1 MENTRFLEVLNRI
14 RSCLLNNDKYV
25 AKEYIGLEIN
35 NLKGQTEKRCMNKKR
50 FGKSYCKYCLNKNC
64 NENKKEVYIS
74 ERIF

>member
-14 RSCLLNNDKYV
+14 RSCLLNYDRYI

-35 NLKGQTEKRCMNKKR
+35 NLKGQTEKMCENKQY
-50 FGKSYCKYCLNKNC
+50 FGANYCNYCLNVNC
-64 NENKKEVYIS
+64 NENKKGVYII